1 MKHKPSF
8 IETIAEKL
16 RLIPDLHGDDAD
28 DLPPIVEPGNLA
40 DYPPPDKWDNWT
52 EYEAK
57 SGQRREKKNY
67 MIIPTTC
74 FNCEAGCGL
83 LSYVDKSTMQVRKF
97 EGNPYHPGSRGRNC
111 AKGPATI
118 NQINDNDRILYP
130 LKRKGERG
138 SGEWEQ
144 VTWDQV
150 LDDIA
155 AKIRTALKEDRRN
168 EVVYHVGRPG
178 HEGFIDRILQAWGV
192 DGHNS
197 HTNICSAGARFGYAI
212 WQGADRPSPD
222 HGNAQFILLISAHLE
237 SGHYFN
243 PHAQRIIE
251 GMMNGAKLAVMDTRL
266 SNTASM
272 ADYWMPTYPG
282 SEAAVL
288 LAMAGVIIRERLFNE
303 KFLRD
308 WVNWRESLEELRNL
322 RPGAPTEAAE
332 PQDLSEAATEKR
344 SFSAHRGA
352 EPGENTFDEFI
363 AELGKYYSQHTPEFA
378 EQESGVPAATII
390 DVARQI
396 GRAGTRFSCH
406 NWRSAG
412 AGNLGGWAVARCLH
426 FLNVLTGSVG
436 TVGGT
441 SPSAWGKFK
450 PAGFST
456 PPAQKFWNELHF
468 PLEYPLSHYEMSFL
482 LPHLLK
488 DGRGKIDTYFT
499 RVFNPVWTYPDGFS
513 WIEALS
519 DPEKIGLHVA
529 LTPTWN
535 ETAYFADYVLPM
547 GLASERHDLTSYET
561 HSGMW
566 VSFRQPVLREAA
578 RKMGRETTFTY
589 ETNPGEVWEED
600 EFWFELSWRID
611 QDGDLGI
618 RQHFMSPYREG
629 EKITIEEYYQYIF
642 ENTKGLPEVAA
653 KEGLTPLDYMRKY
666 GAFEVEK
673 AVYEK
678 HMDLAQITDLKDDEI
693 DAARGEI
700 RRDGK
705 LVAIIADGK
714 ARVGFNTP
722 SKRQELFSKTTADWG
737 WPEYKFPTYVKSH
750 IHRDNLAENE
760 IVLVP
765 TFRLPTLIHTRS
777 GNSKWLAEISNRNPL
792 WMHTSDGARW
802 GIETGDLVRVST
814 EIGYFVNRA
823 WVTEGMRPGV
833 VACSHH
839 IGRWRRSQDASN
851 NRWSTNQ
858 VTIKEEA
865 PGKWKMHVVEGIGA
879 YKSSD
884 PDTARIFWTDGGV
897 HQNITFPVHPDPVS
911 GMHCWHQKVMVEKAH
926 PGDVHGDVFVDTN
939 RSFEIYKEWLAM
951 TRPAPGPDGLRR
963 PLWLARPLRPA
974 EEMFYVK

>member
-1 MKHKPSF
+1 MSKHKPSF
-8 IETIAEKL
+8 IESLAETL
-16 RLIPDLHGDDAD
+16 HLIPNLHADVHD
-28 DLPPIVEPGNLA
+28 DLPPIVEPGKLT
-40 DYPPPDKWDNWT
+40 DYPPPDKWDDWT
-52 EYEAK
+52 EYEAL

-83 LSYVDKSTMQVRKF
+83 LSYVDKSTMQIRKF

-118 NQINDNDRILYP
+118 NQINDVDRILYP
-130 LKRKGERG
+130 MKRKGARG

-144 VTWDQV
+144 VSWDEA

-288 LAMAGVIIRERLFNE
+288 LAMAKVILEEKLYNE

-308 WVNWRESLEELRNL
+308 WVNWRESLVELRNL
-322 RPGAPTEAAE
+322 AARSIS
-332 PQDLSEAATEKR
+332 DLGVGNSDFEKHEIPNPNSEIPNAHELTFESFISELEK
-344 SFSAHRGA
+344 FYA
-352 EPGENTFDEFI
+352 E
-363 AELGKYYSQHTPEFA
+363 YTPEFA
-378 EQESGVPAATII
+378 EKESGVPAATIVE
-390 DVARQI
+390 VARQI

-441 SPSAWGKFK
+441 LPSAWNKFK
-450 PAGFST
+450 PAAFST
-456 PPAQKFWNELHF
+456 PPAQKFWNELHY

-488 DGRGKIDTYFT
+488 DNRGKLAVYFT
-499 RVFNPVWTYPDGFS
+499 RVFNPVWTYPDGFT

-519 DPEKIGLHVA
+519 DETKIGLHVA

-547 GLASERHDLTSYET
+547 GMASERHDLTSYET

-566 VSFRQPVLREAA
+566 ISYRQPVLREAA

-611 QDGDLGI
+611 SDGDLGI
-618 RQHFMSPYREG
+618 RQHFISPYRPG
-629 EKITIEEYYQYIF
+629 EKITIDEYYRFIF

-678 HMDLAQITDLKDDEI
+678 HMDLAQVTDLKDDEI

-700 RRDGK
+700 RKEGK
-705 LVAIIADGK
+705 LAAIIADGK

-722 SKRQELFSKTTADWG
+722 SKRQELFSKTTVDWG
-737 WPEYKFPTYVKSH
+737 WPEYAFPTYIKSH
-750 IHRDNLAENE
+750 IHPDNFDENE
-760 IVLVP
+760 VVLVP

-792 WMHTSDGARW
+792 WMHTSDGERW
-802 GIETGDLVRVST
+802 GLKTGDLVRVST

-823 WVTEGMRPGV
+823 WVTEGMRPRV

-839 IGRWRRSQDASN
+839 IGRWRRSQDPSN

-858 VTIKEEA
+858 VVLREEEK
-865 PGKWKMHVVEGIGA
+865 GKWKMRVEEGIGA
-879 YKSSD
+879 YKSDD
-884 PDTARIFWTDGGV
+884 PDTSRVFWSDGGV

-911 GMHCWHQKVMVEKAH
+911 GMHCWHQKVTVEKAH
-926 PGDVHGDVFVDTN
+926 PGDNHGDVFVDTN
-939 RSFEIYKEWLAM
+939 KSFEIYKQWLAM
-951 TRPAPGPDGLRR
+951 TRPAPGPNGLRR